1 MFVLSREMG
10 RESEISQHKV
20 EFLTKFSQIVCASEG
35 FSGGY
40 FKSLVRIQCSISTA
54 RKCVII
60 ITITIR
66 LILKIIILE

>member
-40 FKSLVRIQCSISTA
+40 FKSLVRIHSFHY
-54 RKCVII
+54 
-60 ITITIR
+60 
-66 LILKIIILE
+66 LKFIC